1 MGTIFGPGGHA
12 NPKNINEKLE
22 AIIAYEEA
30 YMKLIRSYKNEI
42 AEIQNMMCQLR
53 QEREEFY
60 NSKLPEIEKRIKE
73 DEVLSNEAKEKWLTE
88 LHDNVEKSFTISEKL
103 ISHYVTSNLE
113 EFKSKM
119 QSILNKV

>member
-73 DEVLSNEAKEKWLTE
+73 DEVLSNVAKEKWLTE